1 MKKLTNFLQQDI
13 SLRKRRP
20 PKKLKTSRQRKVI
33 QLFNNLLESGF
44 TLTEIVDFLDRSS
57 LLAPAYTKEM
67 RASLLAGENLAAMM
81 GKLGFSDDVVTQLS
95 LAELHGNT
103 QGSLLKIEAYLA
115 HLMTVKRKLW
125 EVATYPIILLTFLIL
140 IMLGLRNYL
149 LPQLERTNLATRIIN
164 HFPLVFLIGVLVLA
178 LVILCLIWLQ
188 RRSRKITWYSR
199 LARLP
204 LLGRFVQLYLT
215 AYYAREWGNL
225 IGQGVEMSRIVQL
238 MQEQRSQL
246 FQEIGREME
255 AALLAGQEFHHKVLD
270 YPFFLREL
278 SLIIE
283 YGQVKSKLG
292 SELEVYA
299 QEAWEAFFSRVN
311 RATQLIQ
318 PLVFIL
324 VALVIVMIYAAMLLP
339 MYHNM
344 EVPL

>member
-1 MKKLTNFLQQDI
+1 M
-13 SLRKRRP
+13 
-20 PKKLKTSRQRKVI
+20 
-33 QLFNNLLESGF
+33 
-44 TLTEIVDFLDRSS
+44 DRSS

-225 IGQGVEMSRIVQL
+225 LGQGIDLLDLVSL
-238 MQEQRSQL
+238 MQEQKSKL
-246 FQEIGREME
+246 FRELGADLEE
-255 AALLAGQEFHHKVLD
+255 ALMLGQSFPDRIATH
-270 YPFFLREL
+270 PFFTKEL
-278 SLIIE
+278 SLIIA
-283 YGQVKSKLG
+283 YGEANARLG
-292 SELEVYA
+292 YELEVYA
-299 QEAWEAFFSRVN
+299 EEVWQAFFN
-311 RATQLIQ
+311 RLNKATTFVQ
-318 PLVFIL
+318 PLIFVI
-324 VALVIVMIYAAMLLP
+324 VAVVIVMIYAAMLLP
-339 MYHNM
+339 MYQNM
-344 EVPL
+344 EGMMS